1 MTRKRI
7 VSRLINRR
15 TFTVF
20 LLAALILVFGMYVRT
35 EKAIDRANEQR
46 QAVMA
51 LADEL
56 RQSSDDLTRMV
67 RTYIVTGD
75 PVYKQSY
82 QDILDIRDGKRP
94 RPEHYQNVY
103 WDLVVAGRLP
113 PPPATGQAMALLE
126 LMRQAGFG
134 DAEFRQ
140 LAQAKAHS
148 DHLTATEVTA
158 MRLAET
164 VGPDREEALTRA
176 RRLLHD
182 DAYHQ
187 AKADIMQPLY
197 EFNVLM
203 NRRTLAAVHAAA
215 HNATLLRGIFI
226 VVGLI
231 LFIMLWRTWATL
243 RETLGASAEEVRA
256 QIVKLGHGD
265 FSAAP
270 PVPPGADHSVI
281 GWLAETR
288 QRLNQLAQA
297 QQEAVVRYT
306 RAEQALRES
315 LGRYELAIKGT
326 TDGIWHW
333 NILSGEDF
341 HCPRYRELLGYDADE
356 LPDTAD
362 GFEAIVHPDD
372 LPQVNAAQQA
382 HLVRREPYNIEL
394 RLRTK
399 QRDYKWFISRGQAE
413 WDAAGQPLRMSGSIT
428 DITERKRAEEELA
441 RSRDAAQAA
450 NRAKSQFLANMSH
463 EIRTPMN
470 AVIGLT
476 HLVLQTDLTPKQ
488 QDYLYKIQSSGQALL
503 GLINDILDLSKI
515 EADRLELEQIPF
527 SLERVLDPIATMM
540 ALRAEEKGLKL
551 SFHLD
556 ATAPRHLLGD
566 PLRLGQILL
575 NLVNNAVKFTEQG
588 EVVVAVTPQARPGA
602 QVGLRFAVR
611 DTGIGL
617 LPAQQARLFEA
628 FSQADG
634 STTRRYGGTGLGL
647 AISKKLVDLMGGDLR
662 VESAPGVGSTFTAIL
677 PFTVDTAAVPDTRED
692 RPETGR
698 AGLIPPSFPTDSRV
712 LLVEDNAINQQVARE
727 ILRNFGLGVEIVGN
741 GRMAVELLRANPARY
756 AAVFMDLQMPEMDGF
771 EATRVI
777 RDELGLADLP
787 IIAMTAH
794 ALEEERRRCLA
805 CGINDHVAKP
815 IDPSVLLTVLSR
827 WLPTRGDAQEPPN
840 ETLSVPDFPAALPG
854 VDLSAALRRL
864 SGNRELLLKM
874 LRNFGQEWSGAHES
888 IQVAL
893 SAGDLQQARQTVHT
907 LRGVAA
913 NLSVSHVAA
922 SAEALEQALKRGANH
937 EIERCLETLAAA
949 ISPVLAGLERLPPA
963 PPLPVDVGSPDPS
976 LLEPQVCELAKLLR
990 QQDMKAEA
998 CFAELRVRL
1007 GAGEC
1012 SEAMVRLEQQLDRLD
1027 FAAARITL
1035 AEVAELLGM
1044 AALDR

>member
-1 MTRKRI
+1 M
-7 VSRLINRR
+7 
-15 TFTVF
+15 F

-67 RTYIVTGD
+67 RTYIMTGD

-94 RPEHYQNVY
+94 RPEHYQNIY

-113 PPPATGQAMALLE
+113 PPPANGQAMALLE

-148 DHLTATEVTA
+148 DHLTATEFTA

-164 VGPDREEALTRA
+164 VGPDREAALTRA

-231 LFIMLWRTWATL
+231 LFVMLWRTWATL
-243 RETLGASAEEVRA
+243 RETLGGAAGEVRA

-270 PVPPGADHSVI
+270 QVPPGADNSVI

-288 QRLNQLAQA
+288 QRLRHLAQA

-333 NILSGEDF
+333 NILTGQDF
-341 HCPRYRELLGYDADE
+341 HSPRYRELLGYDADE
-356 LPDTAD
+356 LPNTAD

-382 HLVRREPYNIEL
+382 HLVRREPFNIEL

-399 QRDYKWFISRGQAE
+399 QGDYKWFRSRGQAE
-413 WDAAGQPLRMSGSIT
+413 WDEAGQPLRMSGSIT

-476 HLVLQTDLTPKQ
+476 HLALETDLTPKQ
-488 QDYLYKIQSSGQALL
+488 QDYLHKIQSSGQALL

-527 SLERVLDPIATMM
+527 SLDEVLDRIATMTS
-540 ALRAEEKGLKL
+540 LKAEEKGLKFG
-551 SFHLD
+551 FHLD
-556 ATAPRHLLGD
+556 PATPRRLLGD

-575 NLVNNAVKFTEQG
+575 NLVNNAVKFTAQG
-588 EVVVAVTPQARPGA
+588 EVVVSVSPVARAGA
-602 QVGLRFAVR
+602 Q
-611 DTGIGL
+611 
-617 LPAQQARLFEA
+617 
-628 FSQADG
+628 
-634 STTRRYGGTGLGL
+634 
-647 AISKKLVDLMGGDLR
+647 
-662 VESAPGVGSTFTAIL
+662 
-677 PFTVDTAAVPDTRED
+677 
-692 RPETGR
+692 
-698 AGLIPPSFPTDSRV
+698 
-712 LLVEDNAINQQVARE
+712 
-727 ILRNFGLGVEIVGN
+727 
-741 GRMAVELLRANPARY
+741 
-756 AAVFMDLQMPEMDGF
+756 
-771 EATRVI
+771 
-777 RDELGLADLP
+777 
-787 IIAMTAH
+787 
-794 ALEEERRRCLA
+794 
-805 CGINDHVAKP
+805 
-815 IDPSVLLTVLSR
+815 
-827 WLPTRGDAQEPPN
+827 
-840 ETLSVPDFPAALPG
+840 
-854 VDLSAALRRL
+854 
-864 SGNRELLLKM
+864 
-874 LRNFGQEWSGAHES
+874 
-888 IQVAL
+888 
-893 SAGDLQQARQTVHT
+893 
-907 LRGVAA
+907 
-913 NLSVSHVAA
+913 
-922 SAEALEQALKRGANH
+922 
-937 EIERCLETLAAA
+937 
-949 ISPVLAGLERLPPA
+949 
-963 PPLPVDVGSPDPS
+963 
-976 LLEPQVCELAKLLR
+976 
-990 QQDMKAEA
+990 
-998 CFAELRVRL
+998 
-1007 GAGEC
+1007 
-1012 SEAMVRLEQQLDRLD
+1012 
-1027 FAAARITL
+1027 
-1035 AEVAELLGM
+1035 
-1044 AALDR
+1044 